1 MESKHLMIIG
11 IISLFLL
18 QNIILL
24 EPQSHTNNNMD
35 KIIFNNVSPSQLYYS
50 YNISIHNSPSGNGYY
65 QQLITL
71 KNYSIYNINSNGSN
85 FYVAYENNTLI
96 YSWIQNINKTV
107 ITLWSKILNGTS
119 EIKIDVYNN
128 KTNLFSSNGY
138 IGASNSISN
147 GNDNIK
153 NVFPFAENFYTSLPQ
168 GWQTSD
174 SNGYSFS
181 ENGITIT
188 NGSIVYTCS
197 SFNSLNYSFNA
208 IISFTEPVTENI
220 GLSISNSTSPQGSN
234 SGSNAEILYL
244 GNNNQLSLYSSNGTT
259 TGYNGFSNKIV
270 VSAIG
275 NHTVYEI
282 GMNISKTTEYA
293 YLNSSSVATF
303 SQTYNQPQYI
313 ILGDFNGLSSGTI
326 GFNPFHVYDLFVH
339 KNLIMPTFTQSTNQ
353 FYSLNII
360 SKNNGTIINNS
371 YIYNGLFY
379 SNNYINFTVNYSKF
393 SNFYVYA
400 LNYSTNFPQYTQF
413 LLTINNYSDNNSGLY
428 YFGTLTILYHTQSIK
443 PLRETTFTQYNM
455 YFLIVIIIFIL
466 GLIIYGYKRG

>member
-11 IISLFLL
+11 IIGLFFL

-50 YNISIHNSPSGNGYY
+50 YNISIHNSPCGNGYY

-128 KTNLFSSNGY
+128 KTNLFSSNGFLGY
-138 IGASNSISN
+138 NRTYFNAPLVFPYAIDFTNLSGFNGNNAYYTINNGLNLSHYGGITSNLSYGSGYFGYQLKITGNAGGNFEYFAVNNRSSNTNGNESILGASVYNSEYLGYQTRTDS
-147 GNDNIK
+147 GNKASTAN
-153 NVFPFAENFYTSLPQ
+153 TSYLNNQ
-168 GWQTSD
+168 EVE
-174 SNGYSFS
+174 GYMYIPSLS
-181 ENGITIT
+181 P
-188 NGSIVYTCS
+188 SYIVLKVNSKT
-197 SFNSLNYSFNA
+197 FNSSTAGDL
-208 IISFTEPVTENI
+208 PVYHQT
-220 GLSISNSTSPQGSN
+220 
-234 SGSNAEILYL
+234 YL
-244 GNNNQLSLYSSNGTT
+244 VAQNNNATSWLNMYYWFYSP
-259 TGYNGFSNKIV
+259 I
-270 VSAIG
+270 
-275 NHTVYEI
+275 TV
-282 GMNISKTTEYA
+282 
-293 YLNSSSVATF
+293 
-303 SQTYNQPQYI
+303 
-313 ILGDFNGLSSGTI
+313 
-326 GFNPFHVYDLFVH
+326 
-339 KNLIMPTFTQSTNQ
+339 MPTFTQSTNQ

-413 LLTINNYSDNNSGLY
+413 LLTINNYTDNNSGLY